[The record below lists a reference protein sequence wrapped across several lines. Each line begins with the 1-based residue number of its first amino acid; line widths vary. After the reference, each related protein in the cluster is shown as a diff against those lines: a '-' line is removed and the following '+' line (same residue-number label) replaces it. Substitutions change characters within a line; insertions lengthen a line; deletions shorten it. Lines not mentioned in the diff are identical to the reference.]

1 MIKIILAISAIL
13 NSVLIMA
20 LVGIIPFFLYL
31 SIVINCVLMWYVQ
44 NILNT
49 SNELNEDVIDLFTE
63 LENYSNHLDQIHE
76 METFYGDQNL
86 QNLINHTR
94 SITNNIIDIQR
105 KYDEDTEILEE
116 ETEEETEEEETE
128 EEVTDEERSQD

>member
-1 MIKIILAISAIL
+1 VIKIILAISAIL
-13 NSVLIMA
+13 NSVLIMV
-20 LVGIIPFFLYL
+20 LVGIIPFFLYS
-31 SIVINCVLMWYVQ
+31 SIVINCVLMWYIQ

-86 QNLINHTR
+86 QNLISHTR
-94 SITNNIIDIQR
+94 SIANNIIDIQR
-105 KYDEDTEILEE
+105 KYDEDIEILEE
-116 ETEEETEEEETE
+116 ETEEEITDEEI
-128 EEVTDEERSQD
+128 TDEERSQD